1 MDSYLP
7 HVGFVQ
13 FPRSPGDLTST
24 VCPAC
29 FAPRSAARCPRC
41 ALDLTNPAIAELD
54 TASRD
59 ASAAL
64 DRRLELIGRI
74 RYESTLAAAPVPAPV
89 APTPE
94 PPAPAAPPATP
105 TA

>member
-13 FPRSPGDLTST
+13 FPRQPLDLTPA

-29 FAPRSAARCPRC
+29 FAPRVAPRC
-41 ALDLTNPAIAELD
+41 AHCGLDLTNPAIAELD
-54 TASRD
+54 AASAD
-59 ASAAL
+59 ASASL

-74 RYESTLAAAPVPAPV
+74 RYESAATVAAVPRARSRSP
-89 APTPE
+89 
-94 PPAPAAPPATP
+94 
-105 TA
+105 